1 MTSISPVV
9 NYFSQLKMEIKL
21 EAFLHQYQE
30 GPQTQPD
37 SGLLRNM
44 EHFPVVRVIASVT
57 ESLFLYQP
65 VQELRSGC

>member
-1 MTSISPVV
+1 
-9 NYFSQLKMEIKL
+9 MEIKL

-44 EHFPVVRVIASVT
+44 EHFPVVTVIASVT